1 MDYSTDVR
9 NRPGAGHPRGAF
21 FTMTINRWLGVAA
34 IVSVGAIGLAGC
46 QSASRALGM
55 DRASPD
61 EFRVMARA
69 PLSVPPDY
77 SLRPPAPGEPRPQEL
92 QPESAARAALLGQ
105 RASVQRSEAERLLAT
120 RAGGDRADPLIRYSV
135 DDEFGDI
142 AHKDRG
148 FADFVMFWRRGQSM
162 TPAAAQ
168 ANAGA
173 TTPAPVNAS
182 AEAERLA
189 SLTGN
194 QPIVIA
200 RQRQSRVKLPGM

>member
-1 MDYSTDVR
+1 
-9 NRPGAGHPRGAF
+9 
-21 FTMTINRWLGVAA
+21 MTITRWLGMAA
-34 IVSVGAIGLAGC
+34 LLTAGAALLSGC
-46 QSASRALGM
+46 GTASRALGLE
-55 DRASPD
+55 RGAPD
-61 EFRVMARA
+61 EFRVIARA
-69 PLSVPPDY
+69 PLTVPPDY
-77 SLRPPAPGEPRPQEL
+77 GLRPPSPGEPRPQEL

-105 RASVQRSEAERLLAT
+105 RAAVQRSEAERLLAT

-173 TTPAPVNAS
+173 HIPAPVDAN
-182 AEAERLA
+182 AEAQRLA
-189 SLTGN
+189 TLTGN

-200 RQRQSRVKLPGM
+200 RSRQARIKLPGM